1 MAFYPELAIA
11 QWIFKPALQ
20 FIDYT
25 ENDVQNIG
33 WTKKKSDPVWSS
45 RLHQNI
51 FSIVLLIALIHGE
64 MHIW

>member
-33 WTKKKSDPVWSS
+33 
-45 RLHQNI
+45 
-51 FSIVLLIALIHGE
+51 
-64 MHIW
+64 

>member
-33 WTKKKSDPVWSS
+33 WTKKKRIPFDPTGFIK
-45 RLHQNI
+45 I
-51 FSIVLLIALIHGE
+51 FSALFY
-64 MHIW
+64 